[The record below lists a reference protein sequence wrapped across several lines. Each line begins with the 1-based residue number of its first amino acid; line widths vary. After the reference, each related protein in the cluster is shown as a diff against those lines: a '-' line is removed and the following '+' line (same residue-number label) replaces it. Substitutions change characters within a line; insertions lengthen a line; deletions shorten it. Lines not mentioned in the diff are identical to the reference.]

1 MFNRTKSKKAVGKWH
16 AKAML
21 VDPRKTKL
29 TIINGERSDLAE
41 TAFEKSTVTASTEFN
56 VGGLVSCDFPDN
68 SEIAAEMF
76 GTPVSFVLVGEYI
89 ES

>member
-1 MFNRTKSKKAVGKWH
+1 MFSRTKRTGAAKKWH
-16 AKAML
+16 SKAML

-41 TAFEKSTVTASTEFN
+41 AAFEKSTVAASTEFN
-56 VGGLVSCDFPDN
+56 IGAIVSCDFPDN
-68 SEIAAEMF
+68 SEIAAEIF